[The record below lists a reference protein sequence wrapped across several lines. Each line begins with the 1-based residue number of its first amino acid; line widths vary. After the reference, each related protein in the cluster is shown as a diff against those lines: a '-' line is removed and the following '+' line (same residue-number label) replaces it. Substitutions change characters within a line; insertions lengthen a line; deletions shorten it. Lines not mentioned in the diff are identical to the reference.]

1 MNNVPVVGANELSG
15 FLWNIANL
23 IMNIGI
29 VVAVIF
35 IAINGYR
42 FFTSSSNPQKRSE
55 AMIGLAWSILGGV
68 IVIGA
73 KFFAGIIKGLGSGL

>member
-1 MNNVPVVGANELSG
+1 MNNIPVVGANELSG

-23 IMNIGI
+23 IMNVGI

-42 FFTSSSNPQKRSE
+42 FYTSSNNPQKRTE
-55 AMIGLAWSILGGV
+55 AMTGLFWSILGGI
-68 IVIGA
+68 IVVGA
-73 KFFAGIIKGLGSGL
+73 KFFAGIILGLKPM